1 MRLAGKKPKLMF
13 SRNDASVSIDVS
25 SSHDDFAVYA
35 TYRLMNGAFW
45 GSLKVVRK
53 ADNRL
58 LFPFEGAPAIGPFA
72 HKDEAIRAA
81 EKLGLQTVDADIVHP
96 EA

>member
-13 SRNDASVSIDVS
+13 SRTDTSGAIDVIS
-25 SSHDDFAVYA
+25 NHDDFAIYA

-58 LFPFEGAPAIGPFA
+58 IFPFEGAPAIGPFP
-72 HKDEAIRAA
+72 HKEEAIRAA
-81 EKLGLQTVDADIVHP
+81 EKLGLKTVDADIANP